1 MKQAT
6 NFPGQHYRIFKEAPR
21 KWFLFLTAYS
31 LSVVAS
37 TQKRKIPH
45 RLIRCPCALGTKA
58 WKANGGTAPPIVNFT
73 FTWTP
78 KWSASGPGRYN
89 PSTHCKVG

>member
-6 NFPGQHYRIFKEAPR
+6 NFPAQRCRIFKEAPR
-21 KWFLFLTAYS
+21 KWLLFLTANS

-45 RLIRCPCALGTKA
+45 TLIRCPCALGTKE

-78 KWSASGPGRYN
+78 K
-89 PSTHCKVG
+89 